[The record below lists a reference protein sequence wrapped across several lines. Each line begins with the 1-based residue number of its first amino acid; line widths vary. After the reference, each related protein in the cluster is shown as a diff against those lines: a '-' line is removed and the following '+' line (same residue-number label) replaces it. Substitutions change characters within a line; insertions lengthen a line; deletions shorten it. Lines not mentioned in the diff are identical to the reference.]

1 MAQTAPERQDD
12 DPTRIPRS
20 IDPLDVKLAT
30 GPDGAL
36 HLAVTPAASALGV
49 ARDAVRAF
57 LRRRAVPEGAVCDVV
72 LSMNEACKN
81 AIRFSGSER
90 SIDVTVAVE
99 HDDVHVVVRDHGV
112 GFEPAPIDITVPPDP
127 IEPGGRGLF
136 LMSCLMDDLRVA
148 HNGGAVVRMRKAVE
162 R

>member
-1 MAQTAPERQDD
+1 M
-12 DPTRIPRS
+12 
-20 IDPLDVKLAT
+20 
-30 GPDGAL
+30 
-36 HLAVTPAASALGV
+36 
-49 ARDAVRAF
+49 RAF
-57 LRRRAVPEGAVCDVV
+57 LRRRAVPEPAVCDVV

-99 HDDVHVVVRDHGV
+99 HADVHVEVRDHGV
-112 GFEPAPIDITVPPDP
+112 GFAPAPIDTAVPPDP
-127 IEPGGRGLF
+127 LEPHGRGLF

-148 HNGGAVVRMRKAVE
+148 RNRGAVVRMRKAVE